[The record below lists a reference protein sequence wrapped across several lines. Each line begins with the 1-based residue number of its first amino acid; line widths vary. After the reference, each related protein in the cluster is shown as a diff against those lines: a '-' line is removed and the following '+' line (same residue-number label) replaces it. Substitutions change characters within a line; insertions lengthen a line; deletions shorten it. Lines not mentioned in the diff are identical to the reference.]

1 MKQKFSGPHAIF
13 HVGTLTYTK
22 LQLIAVFFWML
33 YGVFCFSLMEALVPS
48 LLPLSLKRF
57 DASNT
62 TISILVGSIP
72 GVLNFI
78 INPIVSTRSDRTR
91 TRFGRRMPYLI
102 FATPFVTL
110 FLLLIGWT
118 PDLGHYL
125 VELLPGKLQLA
136 TVVLVLLGV
145 FTVCFQFFN
154 MFVASIFYYVAPDVI
169 PEKVLGRFM
178 SLWTVTGAV
187 TSFCFSR
194 YLFPLAKD
202 HMPWLY
208 TGVAAAYFISF
219 MVLFL
224 KVREGE
230 YPPPE
235 PERKVS
241 MVGKIEMFIRECYSI
256 GFYRLFFIVAAMNA
270 VSVCCRSL
278 FQVFF
283 AEQNLGLEL
292 GVYGKILSY
301 GSVVTL
307 VLAFPVGMVVDKI
320 HPIRVYMGGMAMV
333 IIVNLFGFF
342 LVQGEH
348 SFLVFALLLATMYT
362 LQNTSTLPLYAA
374 LFPKARYGQFSSAM
388 ALLSSIALIAF
399 NFLAGVFID
408 WIGDYRYIYLWD
420 FTFTGIGFVLMLK
433 VYRDWK
439 RFGGDAGFEPPNEK
453 TIVALDGTGV
463 PDTKKQQL

>member
-1 MKQKFSGPHAIF
+1 MEQEKSSSPVLYR
-13 HVGTLTYTK
+13 VGTLTYTR
-22 LQLIAVFFWML
+22 LQLIAVCAWML
-33 YGVFCFSLMEALVPS
+33 YGIFCFCLMEALVPS

-62 TISILVGSIP
+62 MIGILVGSIP
-72 GVLNFI
+72 GILNFI
-78 INPIVSTRSDRTR
+78 VNPIVSTRSDRTR
-91 TRFGRRMPYLI
+91 TRIGRRMPYLL

-110 FLLLIGWT
+110 FLLLIGWA
-118 PDLGHYL
+118 PDLGHQL
-125 VELLPGKLQLA
+125 VALLPGQLQVA
-136 TVVLVLLGV
+136 TVVLILLGL

-178 SLWTVTGAV
+178 SLWTVTGAA

-202 HMPWLY
+202 HMPWVY
-208 TGVAAAYFISF
+208 TGVAIAYFLSF
-219 MVLFL
+219 MVLCL

-235 PERKVS
+235 PEKKVS
-241 MVGKIEMFIRECYSI
+241 LAGKVEMFLRECYSI

-292 GVYGKILSY
+292 GIYGKILSY
-301 GSVVTL
+301 GSIVTL
-307 VLAFPVGMVVDKI
+307 VLAFPIGLLVDKI
-320 HPIRVYMGGMAMV
+320 HPIRVYLGGMALV
-333 IIVNLFGFF
+333 VLVNLFGFF
-342 LVQGEH
+342 MVQEET
-348 SFLVFALLLATMYT
+348 SFLIFALLLAMMYT

-374 LFPKARYGQFSSAM
+374 LFPKSRYGQFSSAM
-388 ALLSSIALIAF
+388 ALLTSVALIAF

-420 FTFTGIGFVLMLK
+420 FAFTGIAFVLMLF

-439 RFGGDAGFEPPNEK
+439 KRGGTAGFRPPDEK
-453 TIVALDGTGV
+453 EIISGSASAPAVSAES
-463 PDTKKQQL
+463 